1 MQPIEIAPEGI
12 TLTRALARRL
22 QVSTGDTLRVDV
34 MEGRQRKL
42 ELPVSATV
50 DEVIGMAAYMD
61 IRALNALTG
70 EGNVVSAAALYVDPA
85 SIDMLSQ
92 RLKTLPTTETVSMKA
107 YTLTSFLD
115 KIANL
120 VLVSAGILTAFA
132 IILAAG
138 VVYNSARIGLQERAW
153 ELASLRVLGFTSH
166 EVSQV
171 LFGEFIIEV
180 GVAIPLG
187 IAASQAIV
195 DLITTLHS
203 SESFQRPGVINPSTF
218 TIASLIVLGAA
229 LGSGYL
235 VRRRIDRLDLVGVL
249 KARD

>member
-1 MQPIEIAPEGI
+1 M
-12 TLTRALARRL
+12 
-22 QVSTGDTLRVDV
+22 LRVEV

-42 ELPVSATV
+42 DLPVSATV
-50 DEVIGMAAYMD
+50 DEVIGMGAYMD
-61 IRALNALTG
+61 IGTLNALTG

-85 SIDMLSQ
+85 SIDAFSR
-92 RLKTLPTTETVSMKA
+92 RLKTLPITETVSMKA

-120 VLVSAGILTAFA
+120 VLVSAGILTGFA
-132 IILAAG
+132 IIIATG

-153 ELASLRVLGFTSH
+153 ELASLRVLGFTST
-166 EVSQV
+166 EVSKI

-180 GVAIPLG
+180 GLAIPLG
-187 IAASQAIV
+187 LVGSQGIV
-195 DLITTLHS
+195 DLITSLHL
-203 SESFQRPGVINPSTF
+203 SESFQIPGIIEPSTF
-218 TIASLIVLGAA
+218 TMASLIVLGAA
-229 LGSGYL
+229 LGSAYL